1 MIEIILIVGSFGVL
15 AYFQSQ
21 QSSLGNSINIAGK
34 NRFLTA
40 TMLLQTEKYLYGLS
54 TDNSQLKIAMS
65 NLESNIVTLKR
76 GGMISDVDLK
86 PLPSIFF
93 NLWNNVDAGWNVFKT
108 YVTNKLLTSPQARTT
123 IDQSVTRKGVESM
136 ATDLVTASDKL
147 VMLLGQ
153 QTDKNSQN
161 LILLQILF
169 AILIIGILVLILYLF
184 ARMLSPIF
192 ALTQATYK
200 VKKGELDVSVKQ
212 KGSDELSVLG
222 ESFNSMVGSIRDYIK
237 MHNELTKQ
245 LEAANEELKYKDRLK
260 DEFIG
265 VAAHE
270 LRNPIQP
277 ILGLS
282 ENIRYGRRRRGN
294 SKLSTQDE
302 KDLDIIIRNARRLLR
317 LEQNILDVSRIESQ
331 TLKLN
336 KERFN
341 INQNIIDVINDIKS
355 KENDDYK
362 IEIVAVADPE
372 AADPIIVEADEIRIY
387 EVISNLLTNA
397 IKFTKKSDIS
407 NNNDGDDST
416 ILVSA
421 KVSFNERNKEG
432 NDNNEVVISIK
443 DRGTGIDIDIKDK
456 LFTKFA
462 TKSYTGL
469 GLGLFISKSI
479 VEAHGG
485 KIWAHNNTDGKG
497 ATFAFSLPII
507 QVGK

>member
-1 MIEIILIVGSFGVL
+1 
-15 AYFQSQ
+15 
-21 QSSLGNSINIAGK
+21 
-34 NRFLTA
+34 
-40 TMLLQTEKYLYGLS
+40 
-54 TDNSQLKIAMS
+54 
-65 NLESNIVTLKR
+65 
-76 GGMISDVDLK
+76 
-86 PLPSIFF
+86 
-93 NLWNNVDAGWNVFKT
+93 
-108 YVTNKLLTSPQARTT
+108 
-123 IDQSVTRKGVESM
+123 
-136 ATDLVTASDKL
+136 
-147 VMLLGQ
+147 
-153 QTDKNSQN
+153 
-161 LILLQILF
+161 
-169 AILIIGILVLILYLF
+169 
-184 ARMLSPIF
+184 MLSPIF
-192 ALTQATYK
+192 ALTQAIYK

-237 MHNELTKQ
+237 MQNELTKQ

-260 DEFIG
+260 DEFIN

-282 ENIRYGRRRRGN
+282 ENIRYGRRREN
-294 SKLSTQDE
+294 SKLCIEDE
-302 KDLDIIIRNARRLLR
+302 KYLDIIIRNARRLLR

-341 INQNIIDVINDIKS
+341 INQQITDVINDIKS

-372 AADPIIVEADEIRIY
+372 AADPIIVEADKIRIY

-407 NNNDGDDST
+407 NNNDDDST

-443 DRGTGIDIDIKDK
+443 DRGIGIDIDIKDR

-462 TKSYTGL
+462 TKSNTGS

-497 ATFAFSLPII
+497 ATFGFSLPII